1 VPTVLTRLLCSKGDS
16 SSDSLLLEVPFSLRS
31 SSHSLTAPACSH
43 HHPRLAPFG
52 GLAQP
57 VNVNC
62 TAAII
67 FTPKT
72 ENTDVVT
79 GSTISGIMGPYLGN
93 CPPYT
98 TTAPTLF
105 YSFEG
110 TGSKIK
116 ISTCSASTDFAT
128 AITLATGCGGGD
140 CITASDGD
148 LDCTTTSNAAA
159 ITFDS
164 VLATSY
170 IVVVY
175 GRQTG
180 LEGNFG
186 LRALEYTPPV
196 NNECTNAISF
206 LPIITEDTVRTGSTI
221 NATAG
226 PYLGNCPPYTTTA
239 PTVFYSFEGTGSKIK
254 ISTCSASTGFA
265 TAITLAT
272 GCGSGDCIAA
282 SDGDLE
288 CTTTANAA
296 AITFDSVLATTYS
309 VAVYGRQTG
318 LEGNFGL
325 SALEYI
331 PPGNNECTNAASFQ
345 PGSSVVGYTVNATV
359 GPYVGNVMPYTN
371 VCPTVWYSVLG
382 NGNTFKATTCS
393 DVTNYNTAITVTVV
407 TSGCGSA
414 LVSSD
419 VDVSCS
425 SNAGASAVTWNT
437 TSGTRYNIVVHGRAV
452 GDEGDFEITVID
464 LSNPVTRGP
473 VVASTPPPTTPAPVS
488 TDTTPPMSSPTM
500 APTTSE
506 PNISP
511 TMAHT
516 TSEPIISPTMAPTTS
531 EPIISPTKAP
541 TTSTDSPMIS
551 PTKAPITS
559 EAVHHSWLWLA
570 FLTAI
575 VGWAV

>member
-1 VPTVLTRLLCSKGDS
+1 MARAGGNDWYVPTVLTRLLCSKGDS

-196 NNECTNAISF
+196 NNECTNA
-206 LPIITEDTVRTGSTI
+206 
-221 NATAG
+221 
-226 PYLGNCPPYTTTA
+226 
-239 PTVFYSFEGTGSKIK
+239 
-254 ISTCSASTGFA
+254 
-265 TAITLAT
+265 
-272 GCGSGDCIAA
+272 
-282 SDGDLE
+282 
-288 CTTTANAA
+288 
-296 AITFDSVLATTYS
+296 
-309 VAVYGRQTG
+309 
-318 LEGNFGL
+318 
-325 SALEYI
+325 
-331 PPGNNECTNAASFQ
+331 ASFQ

-516 TSEPIISPTMAPTTS
+516 TSEPIISPT
-531 EPIISPTKAP
+531 KAP

-559 EAVHHSWLWLA
+559 EAVHHSWLWRA